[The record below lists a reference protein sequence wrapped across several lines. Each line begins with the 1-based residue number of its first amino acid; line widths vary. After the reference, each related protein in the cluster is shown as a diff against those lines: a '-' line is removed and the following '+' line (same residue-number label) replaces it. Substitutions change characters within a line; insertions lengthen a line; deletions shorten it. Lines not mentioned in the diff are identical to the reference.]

1 MLHSCGWL
9 EGGLVSS
16 FEKFVMDADQLG
28 VLHQMAKGIAMD
40 ENAQALDAIREV
52 GPGGHY
58 LGCAHTQANF
68 KSAFWRSDLFDY
80 KPFETWQEEGSLDTM
95 KIASRRA
102 KSLLDNYVK
111 PSLDIGVEEA
121 LNAFVSNKKTS
132 MPDSF
137 T

>member
-1 MLHSCGWL
+1 
-9 EGGLVSS
+9 
-16 FEKFVMDADQLG
+16 MDADQLG
-28 VLHQMAKGIAMD
+28 CLHQMAKGVVMD

-68 KSAFWRSDLFDY
+68 QSAFWRTDLFDY
-80 KPFETWQEEGSLDTM
+80 KPFETWQEEGGQDTISL
-95 KIASRRA
+95 ASSRVKYLLENYA
-102 KSLLDNYVK
+102 KPNLEN
-111 PSLDIGVEEA
+111 GVEEA
-121 LNAFVSNKKTS
+121 LNAFVINKKAS